1 MALRE
6 NHVAIVEVAAQVT
19 VDKGGSCATA
29 RLAVGGCVKPTRLR
43 FVEETLEREGLGDRV
58 LSEAAI
64 RAAELVDPISDFHAS
79 GAYRRRLTR
88 VLVGRALTRTTAMAR
103 RIEKTDG

>member
-1 MALRE
+1 
-6 NHVAIVEVAAQVT
+6 
-19 VDKGGSCATA
+19 
-29 RLAVGGCVKPTRLR
+29 LR

-64 RAAELVDPISDFHAS
+64 RASELVDPISDFHAS

-88 VLVGRALTRTTAMAR
+88 VLVGRALTPATAMAR
-103 RIEKTDG
+103 RIEKTDGSAEKDSDQDKRREARGIGRITPPAGGLLA